1 MSILAD
7 RYASREM
14 RELWSREYKVVL
26 ERDLWISVLKSQK
39 LLGLDVTEDCIQKYE
54 AVKNIIDLAS
64 IDQRETKT
72 QHDVKARIE
81 EFNSLAGFQKIH
93 IGMTSRDVTEN
104 VEILQSK
111 EALDLVQIKS
121 KNLLTNLANFAE
133 RYAEVPLVA
142 RTHNVPAQ
150 LTTLG
155 RRVSTWIEEFMFS
168 LQHLEELRKRLPL
181 KGIKGA
187 IGTSQDLHDYF
198 GVDAAL
204 IERNLMTEN
213 NLHNLLFAPAQIYPR
228 SIDYEIITTLVQLAS
243 APSNIAMNVR
253 LMSGLGI
260 LSEGIK
266 EGQTGSSAMP
276 HKVNARLSERVNGL
290 SSILKGHA
298 VMLQELVG
306 NQWNEGDVSCS
317 VVRRV
322 ALPEAFY
329 AIDAIL
335 DNVIRIIRRLKVFPE
350 VLDRETKENLPFLI
364 SSQIM
369 NALVKK
375 GVGREDAHSI
385 VKKYSLVA
393 AENFRKTGENN
404 LIDLITNDSEIPLKH
419 QDLDPL
425 LNPSDLTSMAVKQTK
440 GIIARALAEGIPSSK
455 ADLYRPSEAF

>member
-39 LLGLDVTEDCIQKYE
+39 LLGLDVTKECIQKYE
-54 AVKNIIDLAS
+54 SVKKIIDLAS
-64 IDQRETKT
+64 IDNRETKT

-104 VEILQSK
+104 VEMLQIK
-111 EALDLVQIKS
+111 IALDLVQK
-121 KNLLTNLANFAE
+121 KAKTLLTTLANFAE
-133 RYAEVPLVA
+133 TYAENPLVA

-155 RRVSTWIEEFMFS
+155 RRFSTWIEEFMFS
-168 LQHLEELRKRLPL
+168 LQHLEELRQRLPL

-187 IGTSQDLHDYF
+187 IGTSQDLSDLF
-198 GVDAAL
+198 GIDSAI
-204 IERNLMTEN
+204 IERNLMAEN
-213 NLHNLLFAPAQIYPR
+213 DFKNSLIAPAQIYPR

-243 APSNIAMNVR
+243 APSNIATNIR
-253 LMSGLGI
+253 LMSGMGI
-260 LSEGIK
+260 LSEGMK

-290 SSILKGHA
+290 SSVLKGHA

-322 ALPEAFY
+322 ALPDAFY
-329 AIDAIL
+329 SIDAIL
-335 DNVIRIIRRLKVFPE
+335 DTVIRILKKLEVFPE
-350 VLDRETKENLPFLI
+350 VLDREVRDNLPFLI

-375 GVGREDAHSI
+375 GVGREDAHSK
-385 VKKYSLVA
+385 VKKISLLA
-393 AENFRKTGENN
+393 AENFRKTGKNN
-404 LIDLITNDSEIPLKH
+404 LIDLISNDHEIPLKH
-419 QDLDPL
+419 EDLAPLLDP
-425 LNPSDLTSMAVKQTK
+425 SGLTAMAIKQTK
-440 GIIARALAEGIPSSK
+440 AIIARALAEGIPSSE
-455 ADLYRPSEAF
+455 ADSYAPSEAL

>member
-39 LLGLDVTEDCIQKYE
+39 LLGLDVTEECIQKYE
-54 AVKNIIDLAS
+54 SVKKLVDLAS
-64 IDQRETKT
+64 IDNRESKT

-104 VEILQSK
+104 VEMLQIK
-111 EALDLVQIKS
+111 TALDLVQK
-121 KNLLTNLANFAE
+121 KAKRLLTTLAIFAE
-133 RYAEVPLVA
+133 TYAEIPLVA

-150 LTTLG
+150 LSTLG
-155 RRVSTWIEEFMFS
+155 RRFSTWIEEIMFS
-168 LQHLEELRKRLPL
+168 LQHLEELRQRLPL

-187 IGTSQDLHDYF
+187 IGTSQDLSDLF
-198 GVDAAL
+198 GTDFAI
-204 IERNLMTEN
+204 IEQNLMSEN
-213 NLHNLLFAPAQIYPR
+213 NFPNSLMAPAQIYPR
-228 SIDYEIITTLVQLAS
+228 SIDYEIITTLVQLAG
-243 APSNIAMNVR
+243 APSNIATNIR

-260 LSEGIK
+260 LSEGMK

-290 SSILKGHA
+290 SSVLKGHA

-322 ALPEAFY
+322 ALPDAFY
-329 AIDAIL
+329 SIDAIL
-335 DNVIRIIRRLKVFPE
+335 DTVIRILKKLEVFPE
-350 VLDRETKENLPFLI
+350 VLDREVRDTLPFLI

-369 NALVKK
+369 NALVKR
-375 GVGREDAHSI
+375 GIGREDAHSI

-404 LIDLITNDSEIPLKH
+404 LIDLISNDREIPLKH
-419 QDLDPL
+419 EDLAPLLDP
-425 LNPSDLTSMAVKQTK
+425 SGLTAMAIKQTK
-440 GIIARALAEGIPSSK
+440 AIIARALAEGISSSE
-455 ADLYRPSEAF
+455 ADSYSPSEAL

>member
-14 RELWSREYKVVL
+14 REFWSREYKIVL

-39 LLGLDVTEDCIQKYE
+39 LLGLDVTDECIQKYE
-54 AVKNIIDLAS
+54 ASKRIIDLAS

-81 EFNSLAGFQKIH
+81 EFNSLAGFQQIH

-104 VEILQSK
+104 VEILQIKVSL
-111 EALDLVQIKS
+111 ELVQSKS
-121 KNLLTNLANFAE
+121 KSLLTTLAKFAE
-133 RYAEVPLVA
+133 TYAEVPLVA

-150 LTTLG
+150 LSTLG
-155 RRVSTWIEEFMFS
+155 RRFSTWIEEFMFS
-168 LQHLEELRKRLPL
+168 LQHLDELMKRLPL

-187 IGTSQDLHDYF
+187 IGTSQDLHDLF
-198 GVDAAL
+198 GIDATI
-204 IERNLMTEN
+204 IERNLMAEIDF
-213 NLHNLLFAPAQIYPR
+213 HNSLIAPAQIYPR
-228 SIDYEIITTLVQLAS
+228 SIDYEIISTFVQLAS
-243 APSNIAMNVR
+243 APSNIATNIR

-260 LSEGIK
+260 LSEGMK
-266 EGQTGSSAMP
+266 DGQTGSSAMP

-290 SSILKGHA
+290 TALLKGHA
-298 VMLQELVG
+298 LMLQELVG

-322 ALPEAFY
+322 ALADAFY
-329 AIDAIL
+329 SIDAIL
-335 DNVIRIIRRLKVFPE
+335 DTMIRIIKRLEVFPE
-350 VLDRETKENLPFLI
+350 VLDREVRENLPFLI

-375 GVGREDAHSI
+375 GLGREDAHSI
-385 VKKYSLVA
+385 VKKCSLVA

-404 LIDLITNDSEIPLKH
+404 LIDLITKDSQIPLKH
-419 QDLDPL
+419 EDLAPL
-425 LNPSDLTSMAVKQTK
+425 LNPSDLTSMAIKQTK
-440 GIIARALAEGIPSSK
+440 SIIVRALNEGISTSE
-455 ADLYRPSEAF
+455 ADSDTPSEAL